1 MPNWRLDTCMAFPSC
16 NPAGK
21 ATYCWYVLKV
31 RTYGMSTAESK
42 STSKPGERRAHT
54 RQKLLEATLAL
65 MGEGGLHGVS
75 LDAVARRV
83 GVTKGAIYD
92 NFESKDAM
100 IVAAL
105 ASLPDEATSLF
116 DWPQGRDGTVR
127 ERLRRLGEA
136 VLDGR
141 GDPGKRA
148 LGAAEF
154 SLYALTHEDLR
165 QRMVQI
171 TSMGPTRTQQRLL
184 ELFAPE
190 ELPMP
195 PEAFAVLLHG
205 LIPGLAQYLALA
217 PRPPSRE
224 TLLAMFEGLA
234 GPEWK
239 SEG

>member
-1 MPNWRLDTCMAFPSC
+1 M
-16 NPAGK
+16 
-21 ATYCWYVLKV
+21 V
-31 RTYGMSTAESK
+31 RTNGMSTNVSLPK
-42 STSKPGERRAHT
+42 LSERRALT
-54 RQKLLEATLAL
+54 RRKLIEATLAL

-105 ASLPDEATSLF
+105 ASLPEEALAPII
-116 DWPQGRDGTVR
+116 WPKGRHGSVR
-127 ERLRRLGEA
+127 ERMRRLGEA
-136 VLDGR
+136 VLAGR
-141 GDPGKRA
+141 GEVGKGA

-165 QRMVQI
+165 GRLAEIVA
-171 TSMGPTRTQQRLL
+171 MGPTRTKAHLL
-184 ELFAPE
+184 DLFAPE

-195 PEAFAVLLHG
+195 IESFALLLHS
-205 LIPGLAQYLALA
+205 LIPGLAQFRAIA

-224 TLLAMFEGLA
+224 TVLAMFEGLA
-234 GPEWK
+234 QAAPED
-239 SEG
+239 

>member
-1 MPNWRLDTCMAFPSC
+1 MTEATSRLSP
-16 NPAGK
+16 
-21 ATYCWYVLKV
+21 
-31 RTYGMSTAESK
+31 
-42 STSKPGERRAHT
+42 RRART
-54 RQKLLEATLAL
+54 RQKLLDATLAL

-75 LDAVARRV
+75 LDAVAKRV

-105 ASLPDEATSLF
+105 ASLPEEAVTPIV
-116 DWPQGRDGTVR
+116 WPTGREGSVR
-127 ERLRRLGEA
+127 ERMRRLGEA
-136 VLDGR
+136 VLAGR
-141 GDPGKRA
+141 GDTGKGA

-165 QRMVQI
+165 GRLAEL
-171 TSMGPTRTQQRLL
+171 SAMGPTRTQQHLL

-195 PEAFAVLLHG
+195 VEAFAVLLHC
-205 LIPGLAQYLALA
+205 LIPGLAQFRAIA

-224 TLLAMFEGLA
+224 TVLAIFEGLA
-234 GPEWK
+234 GAEPRRHQV
-239 SEG
+239 

>member
-1 MPNWRLDTCMAFPSC
+1 MTE
-16 NPAGK
+16 
-21 ATYCWYVLKV
+21 ATPKL
-31 RTYGMSTAESK
+31 S
-42 STSKPGERRAHT
+42 PRRART
-54 RQKLLEATLAL
+54 RQKLIDATLAL

-105 ASLPDEATSLF
+105 ASLPEEAVTPIA
-116 DWPQGRDGTVR
+116 WPKGRDGSLR
-127 ERLRRLGEA
+127 ERMRRLGEA
-136 VLDGR
+136 VLAGR
-141 GDPGKRA
+141 DDTGKGA

-165 QRMVQI
+165 GRLAEL
-171 TSMGPTRTQQRLL
+171 SAMGPTRTQQHLL

-195 PEAFAVLLHG
+195 VEAFAVLLHC
-205 LIPGLAQYLALA
+205 LIPGLAQFRAIA

-224 TLLAMFEGLA
+224 TVLAIFEGLA
-234 GPEWK
+234 GGGPEPN
-239 SEG
+239 